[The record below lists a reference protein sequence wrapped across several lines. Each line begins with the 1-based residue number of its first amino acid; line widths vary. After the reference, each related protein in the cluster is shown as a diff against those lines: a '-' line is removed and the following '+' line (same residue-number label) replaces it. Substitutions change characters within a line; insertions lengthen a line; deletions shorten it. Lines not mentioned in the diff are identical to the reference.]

1 MYTWQKDNPMSR
13 EKVLMS
19 IDAVNEFME
28 LTSVLWNQHDHLPL
42 PNSQASTELAE
53 FIRPESIGT
62 AFSQGSMLI
71 EAAADH
77 TFAVI
82 KTLTEPA
89 GTISPWACARGVLE
103 TSALSMWFFDTG
115 IKADERVR
123 RSLAFRYEGF
133 EQLRKFVQSTKG
145 NFDLQTIKLQVDE
158 VEQISL
164 ALGFDKVI
172 DRNGKRI
179 GIGQEMP
186 HITELVIKML
196 GKEQEYRLLSAM
208 THAHPWALQ
217 HFGFIKTQ
225 DNQMVFENIK
235 GAHLEKHLSA
245 ESVFFLCTDSVTS
258 LFNALLMN
266 FNLFGWDPKPLAIA
280 ADKAIKK
287 IQPR

>member
-1 MYTWQKDNPMSR
+1 MNR
-13 EKVLMS
+13 EKALKS
-19 IDAVNEFME
+19 IEAVNEFME
-28 LTSVLWNQHDHLPL
+28 QTSILWNQYGHQPL

-89 GTISPWACARGVLE
+89 GTISPWVCARGILE

-133 EQLRKFVQSTKG
+133 DQLRKFAQSTKG
-145 NFDLQTIKLQVDE
+145 NFNLQTINLQVDE
-158 VEQISL
+158 VEQVSL
-164 ALGFDKVI
+164 GLGFDKVV

-217 HFGFIKTQ
+217 HFSFIKTQ
-225 DNQMVFENIK
+225 DNQLIFENVK
-235 GAHLEKHLSA
+235 GAHLEKHLSS
-245 ESVFFLCTDSVTS
+245 ESIFFLCMHSVTS
-258 LFNALLMN
+258 LFSALLMN
-266 FNLFGWDPKPLAIA
+266 FNLFGWDAKPLAIA
-280 ADKAIKK
+280 VDKAIKK
-287 IQPR
+287 I